1 MRVGLHRAQHYEF
14 SLEAE
19 MRKQDRIA
27 RDHQNPSEQQS
38 TPKPQTLPNDRE
50 QVKGGSDDQASK
62 PRPPGKLPLPE

>member
-1 MRVGLHRAQHYEF
+1 
-14 SLEAE
+14 

>member
-1 MRVGLHRAQHYEF
+1 
-14 SLEAE
+14 

-50 QVKGGSDDQASK
+50 QVKASGSDDQASK